1 MPDRYTTIRA
11 AMQWFGI
18 GPDQGGTIA
27 IFGDASRSSLGGGR
41 QVAVALTAALS
52 LAACESIGDKTT
64 DGSLGQQKVG
74 VAAVTPAPGAKRPSA
89 EDTKPNRESIRSV
102 QRMLGQLG
110 YSLGPADGVF
120 GRRTAQA
127 IRQFQK
133 KHGIPQDG
141 EASKALVTKLTQA
154 VRKAASMNGASTP
167 VYEVGD
173 RFVYSD
179 GLVETATNVKGNKI
193 LWETNQNAIFTAYKN
208 FILPPVF
215 REAEGRSERTNI
227 DTTSGALW
235 PLKVG
240 KKVSFTAVTEI
251 TLAGKPDS
259 RKRSTVKWTCRVTGI
274 EPVSV
279 AAGRFEAFRVRCNGI
294 EQATNLK
301 TENIWYY
308 APSVGHYV
316 RLVQEAA
323 GTRTKTD
330 LVAIRLAG
338 AGWPPAARAGLGWA
352 FKHALETKPEGES
365 VEWSSSG
372 VDTNV
377 TIRPTTALKSGDP
390 LYCRNFEQVV
400 DRPKGRRMYPG
411 KACRDSAGE
420 WSIPGLGSG
429 ATHNPES

>member
-1 MPDRYTTIRA
+1 MPDRYTTTRA
-11 AMQWFGI
+11 AVPWLGAR
-18 GPDQGGTIA
+18 PDRRGA
-27 IFGDASRSSLGGGR
+27 AAAFDDASRGGLR
-41 QVAVALTAALS
+41 AALVLIAALS
-52 LAACESIGDKTT
+52 LAACESIGSIFGGADTQ
-64 DGSLGQQKVG
+64 DEQKGKVT
-74 VAAVTPAPGAKRPSA
+74 AVTPPPVAKRPSA
-89 EDTKPNRESIRSV
+89 DDTKPTRESIRSV
-102 QRMLGQLG
+102 QRMLSQLG
-110 YSLGPADGVF
+110 FSPGAADGVF

-133 KHGIPQDG
+133 KHGMPQDG
-141 EASKALVTKLTQA
+141 EISKALVAKLTQTF
-154 VRKAASMNGASTP
+154 RNASSLDGASAP

-179 GLVETATNVKGNKI
+179 GLVETATNVKGNKV

-215 REAEGRSERTNI
+215 REAEGRSERTSI

-240 KKVSFTAVTEI
+240 KKVSFTAVTEV

-259 RKRSTVKWTCRVTGI
+259 RKRSTVKWTCHVAGT
-274 EPVSV
+274 ESVSV
-279 AAGRFEAFRVRCNGI
+279 AAGSFDAFRVLCSGI
-294 EQATNLK
+294 EQATDLK

-316 RLVQEAA
+316 RLIQQAD
-323 GTRTKTD
+323 GTRKNID

-352 FKHALETKPEGES
+352 FKHALETKSEGES

-377 TIRPTTALKSGDP
+377 TIRPTTALKSDDP
-390 LYCRNFEQVV
+390 LYCRNFEQIV

-411 KACRDSAGE
+411 KACRNSAGE
-420 WSIPGLGSG
+420 WSIPGLETG
-429 ATHNPES
+429 AARNPRS